1 MLKVGAISDLVCH
14 PRFPLVVQGTKV
26 CTYVADFQYRDAHGA
41 LVVEDVKSVP
51 TMTPTYRL
59 KRKLL
64 HATQGI
70 TIREIF

>member
-14 PRFPLVVQGTKV
+14 PRFPLIVRGVKV
-26 CTYVADFQYRDAHGA
+26 CTYVADFKYRDAHGV

-64 HATQGI
+64 QAIDGI
-70 TIREIF
+70 TVREIL